1 MVLFQSG
8 RFQTWL
14 AKEVASRISLA
25 IGAKVDIRA
34 VKIRFFDRAVLEG
47 FYVEDLHKDTLLYV
61 DFIEANFDEVYLGF
75 KHFDFD
81 HVTLRKGQFNVRQ
94 FEGEE
99 DLNIQFILD
108 AINGPRD
115 TTKKVRS
122 KPPELFF
129 WDVDIEDVDFTYEY
143 RDTIPDTGFGM
154 NYDHLRIR
162 DIYANLKNLIIID
175 DSLSGKINH
184 MKLTE
189 ASGFKVNDFSSD
201 FVVAYTMMDFSNLHV
216 QTPKSSLDGKVHFE
230 YDSYDDLSD
239 FIEKVQ
245 MRGKIRKSSIN
256 LDEIAVFAPE
266 LRGLNQQVK
275 YSGGFKGSIDRLKG
289 FNTMLSFG
297 QESHFIGSFTM
308 DGLPDTDKM
317 AFDYQ
322 IVELQTSRA
331 DLLDLE
337 MYPFYEKT
345 KIAIPE
351 MFDRAGVVSYR
362 GALSGTLDNLSA
374 LGKLSSDLGEIDTDL
389 HLWFRSDVQ
398 QYAYEGKFGT
408 ANFMLGDL
416 LGIKPQVGNL
426 AFTSEIK
433 GLGFSEEQLQ
443 TSIIGQLPFIQLNG
457 YSYSNIALN
466 GIVNGKTYD
475 GKLSINDQNLKM
487 DFSGLI
493 DLTKPQPEFDFQANI
508 DLLNVTAL
516 KLLKRDSSLILSSEI
531 ISNFKGKSL
540 DQLEGQIELAQTSV
554 QYGSK
559 KYHVEDVL
567 LEANGEPDAK
577 SIHLYSDMVDA
588 SIKGAFRLATLP
600 DAISNV
606 LNSFLPSYTAI
617 KINPNQTFNQNFK
630 YDARIKDLKLIS
642 EVFFPSIQI
651 GTGTHVLG
659 DFQSEGN
666 QLRLEINSPMINI
679 SGVRFEQINST
690 ADALNNRLKLHI
702 ASNKMFITDSVQV
715 NHISLSSDAI
725 TDSLGLKIN
734 WASRKSLSAADAQIN
749 ASAKFEGSKISMQML
764 PSLILIEDTLWQV
777 NAENSIEIDTG
788 LVEFNNLSFTHQNEF
803 IRIDGKV
810 SSRETDELDV
820 ILDNFQLRN
829 LNPFISN
836 SNLKLEG
843 STRGIISVAD
853 LLGQPFFK
861 SDLDLKNIYIN
872 DDLIGDGVISSKWD
886 PKTER
891 ILLDG
896 LLKNSSVPKLAF
908 NGYFIPSKEKN
919 NIDLQLD
926 LNNIQLSLF
935 KKYVD
940 DLFSDVSGLAD
951 GNIHLTGSLEE
962 PITNG
967 TVNLKRTALTIGLLN
982 TRYFFAH
989 EFKVSK
995 NVIQA
1000 KNIQLTDEN
1009 SNTGKLDIKISH
1021 TNFDNF
1027 YFDVFLKA
1035 NSLLALNT
1043 NETQSDLFYGKAN
1056 ATGTFRASG
1065 PLDNIVMDI
1074 NAKTERG
1081 TVFYLPLTGTSDV
1094 SQQDFITFEK
1104 KGTTHNL
1111 NKVSTRKVSS
1121 KGYELNF
1128 NLEVTPEAEAFLL
1141 FDPKVGDIIK
1151 GNGSANLRMEVT
1163 EAGDF
1168 NIYGD
1173 YIIDK
1178 GDYLFTLQNVINK
1191 KFVVQKGGVIS
1202 FKGDPYDADINL
1214 SAIYKVR
1221 TSLYNLVQNIDSSA
1235 AVKRTIDVNAIMNLS
1250 DKLMKP
1256 QISFDITLP
1265 NADDNSINLFKSQI
1279 YSEDELNKQIFSLV
1293 MFRSF
1298 MPNQGGATETTGI
1311 NGVGSNASELLSSQ
1325 LSNML
1330 SQLSD
1335 DVNIGVNYSQGGA
1348 AAKDNVSVNLQ
1359 TQLFNDRVS
1368 IDGNVGTANNATTSQ
1383 NTTNM
1388 VGEFNVEVK
1397 LTDDGMVRIR
1407 VFNRS
1412 NQYLLLSNDVPYT
1425 QGVGLFYRKEFEN
1438 ASDLF
1443 KKKNKGA
1450 N

>member
-1 MVLFQSG
+1 
-8 RFQTWL
+8 
-14 AKEVASRISLA
+14 
-25 IGAKVDIRA
+25 
-34 VKIRFFDRAVLEG
+34 
-47 FYVEDLHKDTLLYV
+47 
-61 DFIEANFDEVYLGF
+61 
-75 KHFDFD
+75 
-81 HVTLRKGQFNVRQ
+81 
-94 FEGEE
+94 
-99 DLNIQFILD
+99 
-108 AINGPRD
+108 
-115 TTKKVRS
+115 
-122 KPPELFF
+122 
-129 WDVDIEDVDFTYEY
+129 
-143 RDTIPDTGFGM
+143 
-154 NYDHLRIR
+154 
-162 DIYANLKNLIIID
+162 
-175 DSLSGKINH
+175 

-201 FVVAYTMMDFSNLHV
+201 FVIAYTMMDFSNLHV
-216 QTPKSSLDGKVHFE
+216 QTPLSSLDGKVHFE
-230 YDSYDDLSD
+230 YDEYDDLSD

-266 LRGLNQQVK
+266 LRGLNQQIA
-275 YSGGFKGSIDRLKG
+275 YSGGFKGSIDHLKG

-297 QESHFIGSFTM
+297 QESHFIGSFKM
-308 DGLPDTDKM
+308 DGLPDIDIM
-317 AFDYQ
+317 EFDYNV
-322 IVELQTSRA
+322 VEMQTSRA
-331 DLLDLE
+331 DLQTLE
-337 MYPFYEKT
+337 MYPFYNKT
-345 KIAIPE
+345 KIFVPE
-351 MFDRAGVVSYR
+351 MFDKAGVVSYR
-362 GALSGTLDNLSA
+362 GSLSGTIDNVVV
-374 LGKLSSDLGEIDTDL
+374 LGKVSTDLGELDADF
-389 HLWFRSDVQ
+389 HLWYRNDVQ

-408 ANFMLGDL
+408 TNFMLGDL
-416 LGIKPQVGNL
+416 LSLKPRIGNL
-426 AFTSEIK
+426 AFTTEVK
-433 GLGFSEEQLQ
+433 GLGFNEDQLK
-443 TSIIGQLPFIQLNG
+443 TSITGTIPFIELNG

-475 GKLSINDQNLKM
+475 GKLSINDPNFIM

-493 DLTKPQPEFDFQANI
+493 DLTKGQPEFDFKADVDRI
-508 DLLNVTAL
+508 NVTGL
-516 KLLKRDSSLILSSEI
+516 KLIKRDSALVISTQIT
-531 ISNFKGKSL
+531 SNFTGKTI
-540 DQLEGQIELAQTSV
+540 DQLEGQIELAETSV
-554 QYGSK
+554 QYGSEK
-559 KYHVEDVL
+559 FHVDDIL
-567 LEANGEPDAK
+567 LESKGEPDAK
-577 SIHLYSDMVDA
+577 SIHVFSDILDA
-588 SIKGAFRLATLP
+588 SIQGSFRLASLP
-600 DAISNV
+600 DAISKV

-617 KINPNQTFNQNFK
+617 TIKPNQSFNQNFT
-630 YDARIKDLKLIS
+630 YDATIKDLGLPSKL
-642 EVFFPSIQI
+642 FFPDIKI
-651 GTGTHVLG
+651 GKGTKLTG

-666 QLRLEINSPMINI
+666 QLHLAINSPEINI
-679 SGVRFEQINST
+679 SGVRFEQIKSR
-690 ADALNNRLKLHI
+690 ADAMNNRLKFDV
-702 ASNKMFITDSVQV
+702 SSMKMFITDSVQV
-715 NHISLSSDAI
+715 NFISVSSDAV
-725 TDSLGLKIN
+725 TDSLALKIN
-734 WASRKSLSAADAQIN
+734 WASRKSLKAADAQIN
-749 ASAKFEGSKISMQML
+749 ANAHFEGSKINMQIL

-777 NAENSIEIDTG
+777 NAENSITIDTG

-810 SSRETDELDV
+810 SERYTDELDV
-820 ILDNFQLRN
+820 VLDNFQLRN
-829 LNPFISN
+829 LNPFIAESDFI
-836 SNLKLEG
+836 LEG
-843 STRGIISVAD
+843 STRGIISFAD

-861 SDLDLKNIYIN
+861 SDLELKNIYLN
-872 DDLIGDGVISSKWD
+872 GDFIGDGLVTSKWE

-896 LLKNSSVPKLAF
+896 QIKNSSVPKLAF
-908 NGYFIPSKEKN
+908 NGYFIPSKSTN
-919 NIDLQLD
+919 NIDLNLIM
-926 LNNIQLSLF
+926 NNIQLSLF

-940 DLFSDVSGLAD
+940 DLFSDVTGLAD
-951 GNIHLTGSLEE
+951 GNIHLTGSLNE

-967 TVNLKRTALTIGLLN
+967 TVNLKRTAVTIGLLN

-989 EFKVSK
+989 EFKINK
-995 NVIQA
+995 NSIQA

-1009 SNTGKLDIKISH
+1009 SHTGKLDIKISH
-1021 TNFDNF
+1021 TNYDDF

-1043 NETQSDLFYGKAN
+1043 NESQSDLFYGKAN

-1104 KGTTHNL
+1104 KGTTQTL
-1111 NKVSTRKVSS
+1111 NKLSSRKVSS

-1128 NLEVTPEAEAFLL
+1128 NLEVTPDAEAFLL
-1141 FDPKVGDIIK
+1141 FDPKIGDIIK
-1151 GNGSANLRMEVT
+1151 GNGRANLRMEVT
-1163 EAGDF
+1163 EVGDF

-1173 YIIDK
+1173 YIIEK

-1191 KFVVQKGGVIS
+1191 KFVVQKGGTIS

-1221 TSLYNLVQNIDSSA
+1221 TSLFDLVKNIDSSA

-1256 QISFDITLP
+1256 QIAFDITLP
-1265 NADDNSINLFKSQI
+1265 NADDNTINLFKSQI

-1348 AAKDNVSVNLQ
+1348 TAKDNVSVNLQ

-1368 IDGNVGTANNATTSQ
+1368 IDGNVGTANNLTTSQ

-1397 LTDDGMVRIR
+1397 LTGDGMVRIR

-1425 QGVGLFYRKEFEN
+1425 QGVGLFYRREFEN

-1443 KKKNKGA
+1443 KKKKIQ
-1450 N
+1450 